1 MRIRAF
7 AAAAAIL
14 LGTIAAATSVFAEPV
29 KIRLGYGEPPGV
41 ASGILFHKKE
51 LLKHYGKSYVV
62 DAIYFRGTSAAM
74 QAMAAKE
81 LDISYNSFSG
91 LANVLIN
98 GGLDL
103 KVISDVSGWASG
115 GHQGPEYVVR
125 EDSPIKSLPD
135 LKGKVL
141 ATNALGSGFHYAMV
155 AALKKVGLREKAD
168 YTVVEV
174 RLPAM
179 EATLREGRVDLATA
193 MAPFL
198 YAMESRGGVR
208 RLFKPED
215 AMGDV
220 QSLINVGRTEFLRE
234 NRAAVVDF
242 LEDYVTALRWFL
254 DPANNKEAV
263 AVAADFMKQPASQL
277 EGWAFTKKD
286 FYRSPTATPNV
297 EALQRNVDTM
307 LDLGVIRRRVA
318 VKDAIDLS
326 YLDEAKKRLGVQ

>member
-1 MRIRAF
+1 MPFRGI
-7 AAAAAIL
+7 AAAFSVAFGL
-14 LGTIAAATSVFAEPV
+14 IAAATAALAEPV

-41 ASGILFHKKE
+41 ISGILFHKKD

-91 LANVLIN
+91 VANAIIN
-98 GGLDL
+98 GGLDI
-103 KVISDVSGWASG
+103 KIISDVSGWAAE
-115 GHQGPEYVVR
+115 GHQGPEYIVR
-125 EDSPIKSLPD
+125 EDSPIKSLAD

-155 AALKKVGLREKAD
+155 AALKKIGLREKAD

-193 MAPFL
+193 MPPFL
-198 YAMESRGGVR
+198 YAMENRGGVR

-220 QSLINVGRTEFLRE
+220 QSLVNVGRTEFLRE

-242 LEDYVTALRWFL
+242 LEDYLISLRWFL
-254 DPANNKEAV
+254 DPVNHKEAV
-263 AVAADFMKQPASQL
+263 AVAADFMKQPASHL

-297 EALQRNVDTM
+297 EALQRNIDTM
-307 LDLGVIRRRVA
+307 LDLGVIRRPVA
-318 VKDAIDLS
+318 VKEAIDLS
-326 YLDEAKKRLGVQ
+326 YLEEAKKRLGLQ